1 MEYIYS
7 FIIAFSLIFFSELGD
22 KTQLL
27 VLSFST
33 KSKTK
38 NILLGVA
45 IGTFF
50 SHGLA
55 ILFGS
60 KIGSLE
66 NPSLHF
72 VLKIITYITFLMFGI
87 IGFLPKK
94 EKESNQD
101 SKKLSFL
108 NRLHLM
114 SFNYIF
120 IVAFSIIVGELGDKT
135 FLASLG
141 LGLQYPNYKIP
152 LILGSIF
159 GMVVSDA
166 IAIIFG
172 KLLGNKLP
180 KGVIEIISN
189 CIFICFG
196 IIRFINVVYNYFI
209 KIIMLYLHFH
219 FILCN

>member
-7 FIIAFSLIFFSELGD
+7 FLIAFSFIFFSELGD

-33 KSKTK
+33 KSKAR
-38 NILLGVA
+38 NILLGIA

-50 SHGLA
+50 SHGIA

-60 KIGSLE
+60 KVGSLE
-66 NPSLHF
+66 NESLHF
-72 VLKIITYITFLMFGI
+72 ILKIITYITFLIFGI

-94 EKESNQD
+94 NEETED
-101 SKKLSFL
+101 SKKSNFL
-108 NRLHLM
+108 NKLHLS

-141 LGLQYPNYKIP
+141 LGLQYPYYKIS
-152 LILGSIF
+152 LILGAVF
-159 GMVVSDA
+159 GMVTSDA
-166 IAIIFG
+166 LAIFFG

-180 KGVIEIISN
+180 KGLIEFISN

-196 IIRFINVVYNYFI
+196 VIG
-209 KIIMLYLHFH
+209 L
-219 FILCN
+219 FILFLSHYNLI